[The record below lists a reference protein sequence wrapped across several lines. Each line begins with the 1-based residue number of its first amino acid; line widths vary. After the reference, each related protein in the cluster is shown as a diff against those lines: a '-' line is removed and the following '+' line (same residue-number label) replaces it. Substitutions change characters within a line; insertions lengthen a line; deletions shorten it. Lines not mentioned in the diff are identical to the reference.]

1 MHITPTH
8 THTHT
13 HTHSFTPMFVIKVG
27 GDHGGGTRRMF
38 RSVLYVQI
46 LPFVWVSSLE
56 NVIGDGGIMVVGGG
70 DG

>member
-1 MHITPTH
+1 
-8 THTHT
+8 
-13 HTHSFTPMFVIKVG
+13 
-27 GDHGGGTRRMF
+27 MF

-46 LPFVWVSSLE
+46 LPFVWASCSLE